1 MKITIIAGD
10 IIPKRLG
17 YRCEA
22 VAYCPYIKDS
32 MIPKENFNSDVFTK
46 DVEVSFKRQL
56 LTGAESCGTA
66 GYEYTYAVYEPLHEE
81 TNADYIGAIRK
92 LVMDDGFQRMLN
104 EQQGGNMS

>member
-1 MKITIIAGD
+1 MKIKIFAGD

-22 VAYCPYIKDS
+22 VAECPYMGS
-32 MIPKENFNSDVFTK
+32 MIPRENFGPDVFTK
-46 DVEVSFKRQL
+46 DVEVTFNRQL
-56 LTGAESCGTA
+56 KVGAESCGTA

>member
-22 VAYCPYIKDS
+22 VADS
-32 MIPKENFNSDVFTK
+32 MIPREKFGPDVFKK
-46 DVEVSFKRQL
+46 DVEVTFNRQL
-56 LTGAESCGTA
+56 KVGAESCGTA

-104 EQQGGNMS
+104 EQHREAI